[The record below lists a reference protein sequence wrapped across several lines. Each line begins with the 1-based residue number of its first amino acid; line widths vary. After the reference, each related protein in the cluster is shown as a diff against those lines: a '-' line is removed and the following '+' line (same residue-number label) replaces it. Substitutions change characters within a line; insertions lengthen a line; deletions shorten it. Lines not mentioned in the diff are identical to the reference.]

1 MMMINGTSYIP
12 VNVKTTC
19 KSNNQITI
27 KLNEY
32 KNGTYVGFSKEL
44 IKALNGK
51 NYIEIHQ
58 AQDLKSFLLVP
69 VEQETDK
76 SVFLPSNQVTVN
88 RRTKGLVNL
97 FLLFKKY
104 TGDSTFIGEEIEQG
118 IIFKLN
124 KKSK

>member
-58 AQDLKSFLLVP
+58 AQDLKSFL
-69 VEQETDK
+69 
-76 SVFLPSNQVTVN
+76 
-88 RRTKGLVNL
+88 
-97 FLLFKKY
+97 
-104 TGDSTFIGEEIEQG
+104 
-118 IIFKLN
+118 
-124 KKSK
+124 